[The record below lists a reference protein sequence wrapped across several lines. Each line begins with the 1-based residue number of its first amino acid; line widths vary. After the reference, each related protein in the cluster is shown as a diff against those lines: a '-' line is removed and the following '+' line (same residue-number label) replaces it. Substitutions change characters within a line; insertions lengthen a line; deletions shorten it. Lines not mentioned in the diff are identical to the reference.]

1 MTKQKEVEVW
11 LEKYDNPMKPVVE
24 KLRDII
30 LTADDRIDECIKW
43 QAPTFTYKGNIASF
57 FPKSKKHASL
67 MFHQGAKIP
76 GSHPL
81 LQGDAE
87 TGRSLKMGSVE
98 EAEQNSEAI
107 QKIILAWCDWQ
118 DQK

>member
-1 MTKQKEVEVW
+1 MAGEVRQSRETGRR
-11 LEKYDNPMKPVVE
+11 E
-24 KLRDII
+24 
-30 LTADDRIDECIKW
+30 
-43 QAPTFTYKGNIASF
+43 
-57 FPKSKKHASL
+57 
-67 MFHQGAKIP
+67 IP
-76 GSHPL
+76 GSHTL
-81 LQGDAE
+81 LLGDAE